1 MKSKLLL
8 LLLLCGLTIAEGADA
23 PARVSA
29 RLKFMAWDDA
39 ILGYGIRRESKVTP
53 VALMPDMLSDEVAY
67 EGPAHLELAKA
78 APGDLPN
85 DGTEEAPKTKTK
97 AKADSPGSK
106 TTGSAKEPPFAWIN
120 LPSNLG
126 TLHLIL
132 AVSPGK
138 WDGGI
143 MAIPDPPGSFP
154 PGSLRFINLCPYKLE
169 VRIGKNAIQ
178 IAPKES
184 RSIRSAVPN
193 HTYYDASIMTYEN
206 GEEKLGYALHIFQD
220 NAQRAMFFVSPGPEG
235 SGTVILKGVGDL
247 ERDKM
252 PAPSKRPG
260 QK

>member
-1 MKSKLLL
+1 MKSKF
-8 LLLLCGLTIAEGADA
+8 LLLLCLLCAHTDVRAADA

-39 ILGYGIRRESKVTP
+39 LLGYGIRKESKVTP
-53 VALMPDMLSDEVAY
+53 VSLMPDTLSDEIAY
-67 EGPAHLELAKA
+67 EGPARLELAKA
-78 APGDLPN
+78 SPADAVA
-85 DGTEEAPKTKTK
+85 DGIEAPRSKLKTAAPSNKTNL
-97 AKADSPGSK
+97 SS
-106 TTGSAKEPPFAWIN
+106 KEPPFAWIN
-120 LPSNLG
+120 LPPNLG

-154 PGSLRFINLCPYKLE
+154 PGSLRFVNLCPYKLE

-184 RSIRSAVPN
+184 KSIRSAVPN
-193 HTYYDASIMTYEN
+193 HTYFDASIMTYEN
-206 GEEKLGYALHIFQD
+206 GEERLGYALHVFQD
-220 NAQRAMFFVSPGPEG
+220 NAQRSMFFVNPGPEG

-252 PAPSKRPG
+252 PKPSKRPG

>member
-8 LLLLCGLTIAEGADA
+8 LLVLCCLGVAEGADA

-53 VALMPDMLSDEVAY
+53 ISLMPDMLSEEVAY
-67 EGPAHLELAKA
+67 EGPAMLELAKA
-78 APGDLPN
+78 SPVDVPN
-85 DGTEEAPKTKTK
+85 DGTEAPKTKTK
-97 AKADSPGSK
+97 TKVASPSNK
-106 TTGSAKEPPFAWIN
+106 TTSSSKEPPFAWIN

-154 PGSLRFINLCPYKLE
+154 PGSLRFVNLCPYKLE
-169 VRIGKNAIQ
+169 VRIGKNAVP

-193 HTYYDASIMTYEN
+193 HTYFDASIMTYEN
-206 GEEKLGYALHIFQD
+206 GEEKLGYALHVFQD
-220 NAQRAMFFVSPGPEG
+220 NAQRTMFFVSPGPEG

-252 PAPSKRPG
+252 PAPTRRSG

>member
-8 LLLLCGLTIAEGADA
+8 FLLAGLAWAQGAE
-23 PARVSA
+23 PTVRVSA

-39 ILGYGIRRESKVTP
+39 LLGYGIRRESKVTP
-53 VALMPDMLSDEVAY
+53 VALMPDMLSDEVVY
-67 EGPAHLELAKA
+67 DGPARLEIAKA
-78 APGDLPN
+78 APADDPTQ
-85 DGTEEAPKTKTK
+85 GTEEAKPKPK
-97 AKADSPGSK
+97 ASASAGKSNS
-106 TTGSAKEPPFAWIN
+106 SAKEPPFAWIN

-138 WDGGI
+138 WEGGI

-169 VRIGKNAIQ
+169 VRIGKNVVQ

-184 RSIRSAVPN
+184 RAIRSGVAN
-193 HTYYDASIMTYEN
+193 HTYFDASIMTYEN
-206 GEEKLGYALHIFQD
+206 GEEKLGYALHVFQD
-220 NAQRAMFFVSPGPEG
+220 NAQRSMFFVSPGPEG
-235 SGTVILKGVGDL
+235 SGTVVLRGVGDL

>member
-1 MKSKLLL
+1 MKSKF
-8 LLLLCGLTIAEGADA
+8 LLCLLCLLCAHTAAEAADA

-39 ILGYGIRRESKVTP
+39 LLGYGIRKESKVTP
-53 VALMPDMLSDEVAY
+53 VSLMPDMLSDEVVY
-67 EGPAHLELAKA
+67 EGPARLELAKA
-78 APGDLPN
+78 SPVDVTN
-85 DGTEEAPKTKTK
+85 DGTEAPKLKVK
-97 AKADSPGSK
+97 AATPSNK
-106 TTGSAKEPPFAWIN
+106 TTVSSKEPPFAWIN

-126 TLHLIL
+126 TLHYIL

-154 PGSLRFINLCPYKLE
+154 PGSLRFVNLCPYKLE

-184 RSIRSAVPN
+184 KSIRSAVPN
-193 HTYYDASIMTYEN
+193 HTYFD
-206 GEEKLGYALHIFQD
+206 GEEKLGYALHVFQD
-220 NAQRAMFFVSPGPEG
+220 NSQRSMFFVNPGPEG

-252 PAPSKRPG
+252 PKPSKRPG